1 MKRKKLSKWA
11 LIWRSSKEFVVGY
24 SGIIALALIIFIIG
38 GITHHT
44 ALSTMRLLLGAYCLM
59 MFLLAFLVVSTG
71 IVKGLFLL
79 HRQEKIYHFRFSSA
93 DLDENDGKNVWY
105 ISTDFYLLAFHRGFI
120 CKTGEIQVLSGWG
133 RSKMLFWD
141 CEGKKHSICAKYMDL
156 KSLKEWLKEE

>member
-44 ALSTMRLLLGAYCLM
+44 ALSTMMLLLGAYCLM

-79 HRQEKIYHFRFSSA
+79 HRQEMIYHFSFSSE
-93 DLDENDGKNVWY
+93 DLDENDGKNVWF

-120 CKTGEIQVLSGWG
+120 IRAGKIHALSGWG
-133 RSKMLFWD
+133 RSMLFIWD
-141 CEGKKHSICAKYMDL
+141 CEGKKHKICAKYTQL
-156 KSLKEWLKEE
+156 KALKKWLKEE